1 MHKGFT
7 SNGKDKTS
15 MEGKFDVPKFG
26 TINEC
31 AKMTGLSK
39 FHVRQLVL
47 QNKVKYIQ
55 AGIKYLVNV
64 DNLVD
69 YLNKGDNVQQAE
81 EINIYANERK
91 VKNA

>member
-1 MHKGFT
+1 MI
-7 SNGKDKTS
+7 
-15 MEGKFDVPKFG
+15 GKFDVPRFG

-47 QNKVKYIQ
+47 QSKVKYIR
-55 AGIKYLVNV
+55 AGTKYLINV
-64 DNLVD
+64 GNLVD
-69 YLNKGDNVQQAE
+69 YLNNGDNVQQAE
-81 EINIYANERK
+81 EINIYVNERK

>member
-1 MHKGFT
+1 
-7 SNGKDKTS
+7 
-15 MEGKFDVPKFG
+15 MEGKFDVPRFG

-47 QNKVKYIQ
+47 QSKVKYIR
-55 AGIKYLVNV
+55 AGTKYLINV
-64 DNLVD
+64 GNLVD
-69 YLNKGDNVQQAE
+69 YLNNGDNVQQAE
-81 EINIYANERK
+81 EINIYVNERK

>member
-1 MHKGFT
+1 
-7 SNGKDKTS
+7 
-15 MEGKFDVPKFG
+15 MEGKFDVPRFG

-47 QNKVKYIQ
+47 QSKVKYIR
-55 AGIKYLVNV
+55 AGTKYLINV
-64 DNLVD
+64 GNLVD
-69 YLNKGDNVQQAE
+69 YLNNGNNVQQAE

>member
-1 MHKGFT
+1 MI
-7 SNGKDKTS
+7 
-15 MEGKFDVPKFG
+15 GKFDVPRFG

-39 FHVRQLVL
+39 FHIRQLVL
-47 QNKVKYIQ
+47 QSKVKYIR
-55 AGIKYLVNV
+55 AGTKYLINV
-64 DNLVD
+64 GNLVD
-69 YLNKGDNVQQAE
+69 YLNNGDNVQQAE

>member
-1 MHKGFT
+1 
-7 SNGKDKTS
+7 
-15 MEGKFDVPKFG
+15 MEGKFDVPRFG

-39 FHVRQLVL
+39 FHIRQLVL

>member
-1 MHKGFT
+1 MI
-7 SNGKDKTS
+7 
-15 MEGKFDVPKFG
+15 GKFDVPRFG

-39 FHVRQLVL
+39 FHIRQLVL

>member
-1 MHKGFT
+1 MI
-7 SNGKDKTS
+7 
-15 MEGKFDVPKFG
+15 GKFDVPKFG